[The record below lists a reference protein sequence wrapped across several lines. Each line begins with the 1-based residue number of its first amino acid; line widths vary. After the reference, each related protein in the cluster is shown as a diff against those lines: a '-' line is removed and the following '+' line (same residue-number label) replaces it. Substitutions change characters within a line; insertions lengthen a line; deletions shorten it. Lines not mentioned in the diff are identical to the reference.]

1 MRFFHLSDLHIGKQ
15 LYGYSLLED
24 QEWILNK
31 IYELID
37 KERPDGVLIAGD
49 VYDKSVPAAEA
60 VTVFDRF
67 LTKVSQLEP
76 KIPVLIISGNHD
88 SPERLS
94 FGAEILSRQQ
104 VYVAGS
110 CPQTENEYLK
120 KVTFQDAWGETDV
133 WMLPFVKPGYVRK
146 LMEESRKKTDRED
159 GAGQES
165 ESPRE
170 AEESVPETGR
180 EEIRRDYNEAVKFL
194 LERENIDT
202 ARRNVLI
209 SHQFYTAG
217 GEIPKTSDSET
228 VTVGGLDQVDT
239 ACLAPFPYVALGHIH
254 RPQSMGRE
262 SIRYC
267 GSMLKYSVS
276 EWAQEKSVTE
286 VILEA
291 PGSEPVI
298 RLHPLEPLREVCV
311 IRGSLEEILE
321 ANKDRVCEDYVS
333 IVLTDEQELYQPKEQ
348 LERIFTHILEV
359 RTERNWKLAKEWE
372 DGQEEETQTDPK
384 LVFEQFF
391 SQIQGRQLLEEE
403 AEVLEE
409 VFAKVREEEG

>member
-24 QEWILNK
+24 QEWMLNK

-37 KERPDGVLIAGD
+37 KERPDGILIAGD

-67 LTKVSQLEP
+67 LTKVSQMEP

-110 CPQTENEYLK
+110 CPQAENEHLK

-146 LMEESRKKTDRED
+146 LMEENRKKMEQESDGSQEADRE
-159 GAGQES
+159 
-165 ESPRE
+165 
-170 AEESVPETGR
+170 PETGR

-202 ARRNVLI
+202 ARRNILI

-239 ACLAPFPYVALGHIH
+239 ACLAPFSYVALGHIH

-321 ANKDRVCEDYVS
+321 VNKDRVCEDYVS

-391 SQIQGRQLLEEE
+391 SQIQGRQLLAEE